1 VAKFEREN
9 MAEDAMERFNAMSE
23 FDQLA
28 VEAIVETG
36 VYNLEEALEI
46 VKNEDY
52 EFYPEISS
60 LTDLARKFVQE
71 ELHDNPKVLRRL
83 KYYID
88 YKKIAADLYRDNYR
102 ETSLGVVQ
110 IPW

>member
-1 VAKFEREN
+1 MVDLNREN
-9 MAEDAMERFNAMSE
+9 IAEDVMERFNTLSE

-36 VYNLEEALEI
+36 EYNLEEALEI

-60 LTDLARKFVQE
+60 LIDLARKLVQE
-71 ELHDNPKVLRRL
+71 ELRDNPKALRRL

-88 YKKIAADLYRDNYR
+88 YEKIAADLYRDNYR